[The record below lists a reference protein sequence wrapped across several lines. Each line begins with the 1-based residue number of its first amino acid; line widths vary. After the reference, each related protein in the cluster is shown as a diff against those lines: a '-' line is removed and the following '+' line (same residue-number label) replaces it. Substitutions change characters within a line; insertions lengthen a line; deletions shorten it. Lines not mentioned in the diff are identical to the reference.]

1 MKKHLILLI
10 ISLVFITQITHAQKP
25 SHEHSLS
32 DDTIRTMLKHLLDA
46 SNMPDKEELE
56 FPTVY
61 IHDVIADVIDEQ
73 LCDELA
79 LPPVQI
85 HDMLAHGHP
94 ADNGAHDAVDET
106 LPQVI
111 IHDMLADND
120 ATADETTLPDVV
132 VHDMLTSPQHPIIM
146 PDDDM
151 LCSDEREEEY
161 ELFTLHRPLHMDE
174 YHEEPLPGIFIHDL
188 SHDPSHEEKPL
199 YGKRPLPL
207 PRPSKPKKNEND
219 ELLELYDVF
228 VNNLLN
234 DLQTLPVPAAPTT
247 ATSTPQALT
256 LPAKPRSTPKAAPKK
271 PRAVSGPSDN
281 TINLADGLT
290 AFAGENKFWAAAQ
303 DGTAAGE
310 QSLVRVELKNKAVSF
325 VNLAPA
331 SGVSTNGTDGASPL
345 KGATVKLLAL
355 AGSGTAQNPVVVLEN
370 GVDVYA
376 FVDDAGTTLY
386 KNDPTPLK
394 DADGADV
401 DNAIVALVAT
411 SKDSFQTNLFFAAVP
426 ANTKIFAD
434 PTGENRG
441 VAVMQI
447 DTTNNKLDVI
457 TNGANANSATKLDV
471 KAEKDADAVT
481 NKDIAFFKEKDP
493 SPIDKAHLLDGTG
506 ATMWWD
512 ENLKKLYVGLEAVTR
527 GESGAAVNNKSGGV
541 CSIWAGTVAG
551 DNKISFGPVVKNANS
566 TKFTTGTS
574 ADGDD
579 LIVGFYRTNGQN
591 QNLVATVKKLRTM
604 HTSTGKACLLV
615 NGGVVNV
622 ADYDDPTERA
632 NLGTKLYALPVEPD
646 TASADLGLITT
657 ALVKSTDAQAQVGS
671 NYQLLSYDG
680 SQAIS
685 DIYVNGDT
693 VFVALA
699 GERDTDHLGEA
710 GIFSSTALFQ
720 QDGEVRS
727 WTPWQRVM
735 GNATVVGGMGF
746 DNASSNY
753 WFLTNGD
760 ATKGFSQASVT
771 QWGMG
776 DSGLHKTDEGESA
789 TLSNA
794 LDSLFTPTGGISSF
808 MTFDSNTQGF
818 KEQKPNDTNAA
829 KRHQQFALMTAAGFE
844 NIALIEAGKFDSADT
859 QIFVPTTAFT
869 VDSTAATPIMFFDAA
884 NVDQA
889 AAAGLTGIG
898 NITSVELSR
907 LPLTGADA
915 KGWIFV
921 GGQNGLAVLAQQDG
935 SGWLTGTDQG
945 LTELSDDT
953 LDDNFPRGANWQFT
967 KLLDSTGN
975 NPFVNIRKLISDQN
989 KFLYAL
995 TDQEL
1000 LRLEM
1005 NKDNFKPAAT
1015 GDTSFKLPAD
1025 PTIVAT
1031 IKTDSFKKSDTTSLL
1046 TAGQDEFYDLFVV
1059 KRDANAAPAK
1069 TILAIGTS
1077 GGMFLADE
1085 FEDNKD
1091 FNAVTWKKVQK
1102 SGGGDLTL
1110 GPVLRFDFA
1119 STKSGNRMTPDST
1132 TPTIFTAEGNL
1143 QALAFDATK
1152 KILGRYRFDVTNKGE
1167 VKAFTEPYK
1176 DSGNPTDFF
1185 YTIGEFPNAVSA
1197 EDFDAF
1203 TFVPRAR
1210 YLAIGSNGFAERMPQ
1225 LPDPSLFLQD
1235 QAINLGLDQKLPLY
1249 LATMVTDPGSGAL
1262 CVAGEFGVRVNE

>member
-25 SHEHSLS
+25 LHEHSLS

-46 SNMPDKEELE
+46 SNMSDKEELE

-85 HDMLAHGHP
+85 HDMLAHGDP
-94 ADNGAHDAVDET
+94 ADDGTDDAVDET

-111 IHDMLADND
+111 IHDMLADD
-120 ATADETTLPDVV
+120 HATADETTLPDVV
-132 VHDMLTSPQHPIIM
+132 VHDMLTSPQHAIIM

-151 LCSDEREEEY
+151 LSSDEREEEY
-161 ELFTLHRPLHMDE
+161 ELFTLHRPLSMDE
-174 YHEEPLPGIFIHDL
+174 YHEESLPGIFIHDL

-207 PRPSKPKKNEND
+207 PRPGKPKKNEND

-247 ATSTPQALT
+247 ATSTPQPPA
-256 LPAKPRSTPKAAPKK
+256 LPAKPRSTPKTAPKK

-281 TINLADGLT
+281 TITLADGLT
-290 AFAGENKFWAAAQ
+290 AFAGENKFWAASR
-303 DGTAAGE
+303 TAGE
-310 QSLVRVELKNKAVSF
+310 QSLVRVELKKKEVSF

-345 KGATVKLLAL
+345 KSATVKLLAL
-355 AGSGTAQNPVVVLEN
+355 AGSGTAQKPVVVLD
-370 GVDVYA
+370 GQFDVYA

-386 KNDPTPLK
+386 KNDPSPLK
-394 DADGADV
+394 DAAGADV
-401 DNAIVALVAT
+401 DNPIAALAAT
-411 SKDSFQTNLFFAAVP
+411 SKNDFKTNLFFAAVP
-426 ANTKIFAD
+426 ANTKTFAD
-434 PTGENRG
+434 SDGENRG

-457 TNGANANSATKLDV
+457 TNDATNTNSATKLDV
-471 KAEKDADAVT
+471 KAEKDANAVT
-481 NKDIAFFKEKDP
+481 NKDIAFYADMDKK
-493 SPIDKAHLLDGTG
+493 PINKAHLLDGTG

-527 GESGAAVNNKSGGV
+527 GESGTAVNNKSGGV
-541 CSIWAGTVAG
+541 CSIWAGTVDG
-551 DNKISFGPVVKNANS
+551 DNKISFGPVVKDADS

-579 LIVGFYRTNGQN
+579 LIVGFYRTNGQM
-591 QNLVATVKKLRTM
+591 QNLVASVKKLRTM
-604 HTSTGKACLLV
+604 HTSTGKACLLI
-615 NGGVVNV
+615 NGGVINV
-622 ADYDDPTERA
+622 ADYDDPTELA
-632 NLGTKLYALPVEPD
+632 NLGTKLYALPVVA
-646 TASADLGLITT
+646 TAGDADLGLITQT
-657 ALVKSTDAQAQVGS
+657 PLPTTEKPAVLVGS

-720 QDGEVRS
+720 QDGEVRA

-753 WFLTNGD
+753 WFLTGADKDNLN
-760 ATKGFSQASVT
+760 KVNIT

-776 DSGLHKTDEGESA
+776 DQALHGDDMAT
-789 TLSNA
+789 TLSGA

-818 KEQKPNDTNAA
+818 KEQKPNDADTA
-829 KRHQQFALMTAAGFE
+829 KHHQQFALMTAAGFE

-869 VDSTAATPIMFFDAA
+869 VDSTAATPVMFFDAA
-884 NVDQA
+884 NTDQP
-889 AAAGLTGIG
+889 AAAGLKDLG

-907 LPLTGADA
+907 LPLTGTDA

-921 GGQNGLAVLAQQDG
+921 GGQNGLAVLTQQDG
-935 SGWLTGTDQG
+935 SGWSTAADGG
-945 LTELSDDT
+945 LAELSDDT
-953 LDDNFPRGANWQFT
+953 LDANFPRGAKWQFT
-967 KLLDSTGN
+967 KLLNSAGN

-1000 LRLEM
+1000 LQLEM
-1005 NKDNFKPAAT
+1005 TSTNFKADSSTPPAT
-1015 GDTSFKLPAD
+1015 IVNLPTD
-1025 PTIVAT
+1025 PTTVAKISSVT
-1031 IKTDSFKKSDTTSLL
+1031 GL

-1059 KRDANAAPAK
+1059 KRDTNAAPAK
-1069 TILAIGTS
+1069 TILALGTS
-1077 GGMFLADE
+1077 GGMFLTDE
-1085 FEDNKD
+1085 FADNKD
-1091 FNAVTWKKVQK
+1091 FNTVTWKKVKK
-1102 SGGGDLTL
+1102 SDNATDLDL

-1119 STKSGNRMTPDST
+1119 STKGGNRMTPDAKK
-1132 TPTIFTAEGNL
+1132 PTIFTAEGNL
-1143 QALAFDATK
+1143 QALAFDGTK
-1152 KILGRYRFDVTNKGE
+1152 KILGRYRFDVTNTGE
-1167 VKAFTEPYK
+1167 VQAFKEPYK
-1176 DSGNPTDFF
+1176 VSGNPTEFF
-1185 YTIGEFPNAVSA
+1185 YTIGEFPKAVSA